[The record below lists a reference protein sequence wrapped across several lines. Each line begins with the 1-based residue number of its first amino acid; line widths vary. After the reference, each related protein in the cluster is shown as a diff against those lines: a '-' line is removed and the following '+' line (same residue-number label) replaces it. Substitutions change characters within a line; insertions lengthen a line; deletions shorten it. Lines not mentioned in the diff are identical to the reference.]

1 MNLKIQRR
9 PIHHSRQR
17 GMTLIELMVALVL
30 GLLVIGAAGMIFL
43 SNSQAYNTT
52 ETLGRIQEN
61 GRVAFELM
69 ARDLREAGATACGKD
84 LPVANTL
91 NNPTGSDL
99 YEWGDGLRGYGGT
112 QPASLAP
119 FGDAPGRRVS
129 GTEAVELR
137 SGGGGGVTVTKHNPA
152 SAVIHV
158 NTADHGFEEGDVL
171 IVCDYSQASIF
182 EMSPGGDVSHVGHN
196 TGNSKFDSGGNFCGS
211 LSFPVNPKCD
221 EKPKDGKVYG
231 EAAVIAKLHSAI
243 WYIGHNSRG
252 GYSLYRRVIGRGA
265 EEITEGVVDLN
276 LSYYLPGV
284 DYLTAA
290 AVPMDRWNEVSAIRI
305 EADLEAT
312 PGALRDGQIQG
323 TDGNVLSRQ
332 LAHVVTL
339 RGRNP

>member
-196 TGNSKFDSGGNFCGS
+196 TGNSKFDSGGTFAGRS
-211 LSFPVNPKCD
+211 AFLSTQNAMKSRRTGRSTVRPPSSQSCTLRF
-221 EKPKDGKVYG
+221 G
-231 EAAVIAKLHSAI
+231 ISAI
-243 WYIGHNSRG
+243 IPGEGTHCTAVLSGGGRKKLPKALSISISATISRG
-252 GYSLYRRVIGRGA
+252 L
-265 EEITEGVVDLN
+265 ITSPPQQFRWTGGMRSARFGSKQIWRQPQVRFVMAR
-276 LSYYLPGV
+276 SRA
-284 DYLTAA
+284 LTA
-290 AVPMDRWNEVSAIRI
+290 MY
-305 EADLEAT
+305 
-312 PGALRDGQIQG
+312 
-323 TDGNVLSRQ
+323 
-332 LAHVVTL
+332 
-339 RGRNP
+339 